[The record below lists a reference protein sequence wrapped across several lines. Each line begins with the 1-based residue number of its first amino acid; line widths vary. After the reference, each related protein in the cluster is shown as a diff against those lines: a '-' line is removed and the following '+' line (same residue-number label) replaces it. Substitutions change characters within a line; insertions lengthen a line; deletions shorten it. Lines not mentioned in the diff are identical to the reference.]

1 MELEDDLQ
9 LMPEQI
15 SEEYKYVHD
24 APIVCD
30 LKTVNAIGV
39 IGTEADRF
47 CMMKNLV
54 VDLCARTITRM

>member
-47 CMMKNLV
+47 CMMKIWWSI
-54 VDLCARTITRM
+54 CARATITRM